1 LKHAKNNGHAA
12 LTPND
17 RERVSFVPLGSIAKV
32 VLPSGIPS
40 ISGTKQIRESGCI
53 LRIVRGAISERY
65 YENGGN
71 DKSGRQFS
79 LLPVPY
85 TECTAS
91 SSDSDAQDKP
101 ILTEPLYLSSLD
113 HTFRAQVKQLG
124 RVSFNEV
131 SLNTVKTQLSQ
142 RKSTGLVEYRIGSGG
157 NTSATVICAGQVVLY
172 KANENDFVLE
182 GAPGVVFNETRSN
195 LYGNFFYL

>member
-1 LKHAKNNGHAA
+1 MKHAKNNGHVA
-12 LTPND
+12 LAPVD
-17 RERVSFVPLGSIAKV
+17 REKVSFVPYGSIAKI

-53 LRIVRGAISERY
+53 LRVIRGAVSELD
-65 YENGGN
+65 NCHVGN

-79 LLPVPY
+79 LAPVPY
-85 TECTAS
+85 TEYGAS
-91 SSDSDAQDKP
+91 SSVSDAQCGP

-113 HTFRAQVKQLG
+113 HTFRAQLKQLG

-142 RKSTGLVEYRIGSGG
+142 RKSMGAVEYRIGSGG
-157 NTSATVICAGQVVLY
+157 NTGATVICGGQVVLY

-182 GAPGVVFNETRSN
+182 GAPGTVFNETRNN
-195 LYGNFFYL
+195 LYSNFFYL